1 MKPVFK
7 TLIISFLGNCVLV
20 ILKYVVGIITN
31 TQVLLADAIHSLS
44 DLITDVVAIIGSKM
58 SYKKSDI
65 KHPKGYGR
73 IQYVTNLI
81 MGVVILLLSINIIKT
96 VVLSNNKEIP
106 IELTFVI
113 SVVIIIKYILY
124 KYIYMNGLKYN
135 DNILKASAK
144 ESKSDV
150 LSSLC
155 SLFVVITSSLYKYCG
170 IFKYIDKV
178 GALIISLF
186 VLRTGYKIIKESLS
200 LVVGEVENDD
210 KVISDI
216 AGMIKIIDVDDIVLE
231 KYGMYYSGVFKI
243 VVSKD
248 LSIEKGHSISKKLKS
263 ELLNSKY
270 NIKYVLI
277 HINPYNDN

>member
-1 MKPVFK
+1 M
-7 TLIISFLGNCVLV
+7 
-20 ILKYVVGIITN
+20 
-31 TQVLLADAIHSLS
+31 LLADAIHSLS

-65 KHPKGYGR
+65 KHPNGYGR

-216 AGMIKIIDVDDIVLE
+216 AGMIKMNKDIIDVDDIVLE

>member
-1 MKPVFK
+1 
-7 TLIISFLGNCVLV
+7 
-20 ILKYVVGIITN
+20 
-31 TQVLLADAIHSLS
+31 
-44 DLITDVVAIIGSKM
+44 
-58 SYKKSDI
+58 
-65 KHPKGYGR
+65 
-73 IQYVTNLI
+73 
-81 MGVVILLLSINIIKT
+81 
-96 VVLSNNKEIP
+96 
-106 IELTFVI
+106 
-113 SVVIIIKYILY
+113 
-124 KYIYMNGLKYN
+124 MNGLKYN

-216 AGMIKIIDVDDIVLE
+216 AGMIKMNKDIIARTIIYICYYIFFTTCILW
-231 KYGMYYSGVFKI
+231 YIHMFIYMIIYYPRIYWANMFYFMYYILLHTFFYWFFHYWSHLTTFHIWLYTWICRTTTFSVHKHFK
-243 VVSKD
+243 SS
-248 LSIEKGHSISKKLKS
+248 LS
-263 ELLNSKY
+263 LL
-270 NIKYVLI
+270 
-277 HINPYNDN
+277 